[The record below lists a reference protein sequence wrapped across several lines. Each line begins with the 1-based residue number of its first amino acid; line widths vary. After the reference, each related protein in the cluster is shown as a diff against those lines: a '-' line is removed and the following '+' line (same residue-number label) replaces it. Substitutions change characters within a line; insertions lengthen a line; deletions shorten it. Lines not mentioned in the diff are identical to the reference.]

1 MENDFDKIFELA
13 LEGNADDVTQDE
25 DTIEVIAPVENFKIL
40 TNIFRNAKILPQEA
54 ELRMIA
60 TNEMELSVEQ
70 TMQVMRTIDSLEELD
85 DVQNVYHTMKFSDEA
100 MAALENAED

>member
-1 MENDFDKIFELA
+1 VSQE
-13 LEGNADDVTQDE
+13 E
-25 DTIEVIAPVENFKIL
+25 DSIEIIAPVENFKTL
-40 TNIFRNAKILPQEA
+40 MDALRAAKFTPEEA

-85 DVQNVYHTMKFSDEA
+85 DVQNVYHTLKFSDEA
-100 MAALENAED
+100 MAALESAED